1 MHGIHPSS
9 RSGSP
14 DSWMRKLNEK
24 AHQLSRFIDKDDWS
38 LNPSVFRLVDAKWT
52 LHIIDRF
59 ETYYNAQLPSFNSK
73 FTSPGFSGV
82 DALVQE
88 WSSEN
93 NWICPPVSLS
103 VDSVRHLTSC
113 AARGTLIYPEWP
125 SSYFWPFLGQ
135 GCRFK
140 PFVVEAFALTAIGNL
155 LLEGPGQRQIYQFC
169 TSAFRGCPNSEC

>member
-1 MHGIHPSS
+1 MPGHRVSTRMESHLSLPCSFFGRVEILVHLIVTLFDLRLIRLLPSS
-9 RSGSP
+9 
-14 DSWMRKLNEK
+14 L
-24 AHQLSRFIDKDDWS
+24 
-38 LNPSVFRLVDAKWT
+38 
-52 LHIIDRF
+52 
-59 ETYYNAQLPSFNSK
+59 NAQLPSFNSK

-82 DALVQE
+82 DVLVQD
-88 WSSEN
+88 WNSEN

-113 AARGTLIYPEWP
+113 VARGTLIYSEWP

-155 LLEGPGQRQIYQFC
+155 LPEGPGQRQIYKFRA
-169 TSAFRGCPNSEC
+169 SAFRGCPNSEC